1 MQKFKFLYCNNAF
14 ENNEAD
20 PVYDGEYRVSRE
32 KGFENSLFSYEDLEF
47 GKLRLFNGN
56 IEGSTIY
63 RGWMMKPDM
72 YQKFYEKL
80 KNKGIELINTPNEYN
95 KYHLLPGWYKDFED
109 CTAKSSWTED
119 FSEESLKELL
129 SKFEG
134 AVIVKDYVKSRKH
147 EWYEA
152 CFIEDV
158 KDTENALKVI
168 KNFIERQ
175 DDLLTGGVVLREFL
189 NLKSIGKHE
198 NSGMPISEEYRVF
211 VLDNEPLIIDSY
223 WHHSEGGLS
232 DNEIK
237 WVKEICKRID
247 SRFVTIDLARKS
259 DGELVVMELGDGQV
273 SGLQDIPE
281 DEFYKCF

>member
-1 MQKFKFLYCNNAF
+1 
-14 ENNEAD
+14 
-20 PVYDGEYRVSRE
+20 
-32 KGFENSLFSYEDLEF
+32 
-47 GKLRLFNGN
+47 
-56 IEGSTIY
+56 
-63 RGWMMKPDM
+63 MKPDM

-109 CTAKSSWTED
+109 CTAKSAWTED

-175 DDLLTGGVVLREFL
+175 DDLLTGGIVLREFID
-189 NLKSIGKHE
+189 LKSIGKHKE
-198 NSGMPISEEYRVF
+198 SGMPISDEYRVF
-211 VLDNEPLIIDSY
+211 VL
-223 WHHSEGGLS
+223 

-259 DGELVVMELGDGQV
+259 NDELVVMELGDGQV

-281 DEFYKCF
+281 EEFYGCF

>member
-1 MQKFKFLYCNNAF
+1 M
-14 ENNEAD
+14 
-20 PVYDGEYRVSRE
+20 
-32 KGFENSLFSYEDLEF
+32 
-47 GKLRLFNGN
+47 
-56 IEGSTIY
+56 
-63 RGWMMKPDM
+63 
-72 YQKFYEKL
+72 
-80 KNKGIELINTPNEYN
+80 
-95 KYHLLPGWYKDFED
+95 
-109 CTAKSSWTED
+109 
-119 FSEESLKELL
+119 

-247 SRFVTIDLARKS
+247 SRFVTIDLAKKS

-273 SGLQDIPE
+273 SGLQDILE

>member
-20 PVYDGEYRVSRE
+20 PVYEGEYRVSKK

-109 CTAKSSWTED
+109 CTVKSAWTED

-175 DDLLTGGVVLREFL
+175 DDLLTGGIVLREFID
-189 NLKSIGKHE
+189 LKSIGKHKE
-198 NSGMPISEEYRVF
+198 SGMPISDEYRVF
-211 VLDNEPLIIDSY
+211 VL
-223 WHHSEGGLS
+223 

-259 DGELVVMELGDGQV
+259 NDEFVVMELGDGQV

-281 DEFYKCF
+281 EEFYGCF